1 MRFHPALIPQDAD
14 ADCLLTSAL
23 EQIYP
28 APAMFALAPAGPT
41 SAL

>member
-14 ADCLLTSAL
+14 ADCLLPSAL